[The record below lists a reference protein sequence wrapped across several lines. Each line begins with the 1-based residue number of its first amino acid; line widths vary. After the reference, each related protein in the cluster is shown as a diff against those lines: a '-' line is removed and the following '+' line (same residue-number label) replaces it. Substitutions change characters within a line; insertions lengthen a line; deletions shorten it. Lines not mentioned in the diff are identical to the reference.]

1 MGEIS
6 KIKRVQS
13 IEECL
18 LNIGTLIKEPKQKD
32 KHKIET
38 NSVFEELFQS
48 ELERLRDEASNQK
61 ISI

>member
-6 KIKRVQS
+6 KIKRVQG

-18 LNIGTLIKEPKQKD
+18 FSIGTLIKEPKQKV
-32 KHKIET
+32 KRKPET
-38 NSVFEELFQS
+38 NSDFKELFQS
-48 ELERLRDEASNQK
+48 ELKRLRDEASTQK

>member
-32 KHKIET
+32 KRKTGI
-38 NSVFEELFQS
+38 NSDFKELFQS